1 MNFYKFSMYWQ
12 HATEAKAVESGL
24 AHNARHT
31 ADNFATKSAIA
42 ILNHLRNYC
51 RGNPPVVAPIDKG

>member
-12 HATEAKAVESGL
+12 HATKAKAVESGL

-31 ADNFATKSAIA
+31 ADNFATKSAI
-42 ILNHLRNYC
+42 
-51 RGNPPVVAPIDKG
+51 PISC